1 MTLTYKSIFSGHLE
15 FGSPRS
21 YEKVL
26 KMFQHRVENY
36 YRNDILLKET
46 EEIFNDE
53 SLSLNVPRLI
63 TMCPKKTWKNT
74 VNLLE
79 YLAQFAIAGSLNA
92 WMIDDGKVIGQS
104 LIEPQS
110 DKAAVQAF
118 LNGRQLVQ
126 DGKED
131 EAMKSLN
138 RAIDKFA
145 RHALAYERRGF
156 INYRLRNYKD
166 AMYDFTKSI
175 DINARN
181 PEAFLGRA
189 KVKIKQGDLE
199 GAISDFA
206 SGIKTSIPLQ
216 PIYWHMRRL
225 KADCHIELE
234 QFEKAIIELKFFTR
248 RQFTPDNP
256 NYKWRKKAFLDYGK
270 ALLEIGEFAESV
282 KQLNNAVKIED
293 GREPNIEAEQ
303 FLYRGI
309 ALKKA
314 GKKGFVKDW
323 KEAAHLGSEQAQA
336 LLTKRK

>member
-15 FGSPRS
+15 FGSQRS

-36 YRNDILLKET
+36 YRNEILLKET

-63 TMCPKKTWKNT
+63 TMSPKKTWKNT

-92 WMIDDGKVIGQS
+92 WMIEDGKIIYQS

-175 DINARN
+175 DINQRN

-189 KVKIKQGDLE
+189 KVKIKQDDLE
-199 GAISDFA
+199 GAIADFA
-206 SGIKTSIPLQ
+206 AGIKTSIPLQ

-225 KADCHIELE
+225 KADCHIKLG

-256 NYKWRKKAFLDYGK
+256 NYQWRKKAFLDYGK
-270 ALLEIGEFAESV
+270 SLLEIGEFAESV
-282 KQLNNAVKIED
+282 KQLNNAVKIEE

>member
-1 MTLTYKSIFSGHLE
+1 MTFKSIFSGHLA
-15 FGSPRS
+15 FGNQRS
-21 YEKVL
+21 YEKVI

-36 YRNDILLKET
+36 YRNDILIKEV
-46 EEIFNDE
+46 EEVFNPE
-53 SLSLNVPRLI
+53 NFSLNVPRLI
-63 TMCPKKTWKNT
+63 TMSPKKTWKNT
-74 VNLLE
+74 VNMLE
-79 YLAQFAIAGSLNA
+79 YVAQFAIAGSVNA
-92 WMIDDGKVIGQS
+92 WMIDEGKLLGDV

-131 EAMKSLN
+131 EAMQALN
-138 RAIDKFA
+138 RAIDKFE
-145 RHALAYERRGF
+145 RHALAYERRGY

-175 DINARN
+175 DINSRN
-181 PEAFLGRA
+181 PEAYLGRA
-189 KVKIKQGDLE
+189 KVKLQQDDLQ
-199 GAISDFA
+199 GAIEDYTG
-206 SGIKTSIPLQ
+206 GIKSSIPLQ
-216 PIYWHMRRL
+216 PIYWQMRRL
-225 KADCHIELE
+225 KAEAHIQLKE
-234 QFEKAIIELKFFTR
+234 FEKAIIELKFFTR
-248 RQFTPDNP
+248 RQFKPDNP
-256 NYKWRKKAFLDYGK
+256 NYVWRKKAYLDYGK

-282 KQLNNAVKIED
+282 KQLNNAVKIEE
-293 GREPNIEAEQ
+293 GREPNLEAEQ

-336 LLTKRK
+336 LLTKKRR